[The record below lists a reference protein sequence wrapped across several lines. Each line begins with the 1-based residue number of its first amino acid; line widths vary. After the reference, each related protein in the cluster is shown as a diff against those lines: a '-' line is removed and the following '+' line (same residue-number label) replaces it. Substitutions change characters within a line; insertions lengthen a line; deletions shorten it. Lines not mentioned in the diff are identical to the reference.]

1 MFLSNLSVRRHVAM
15 STVIIVL
22 VIFGVLGY
30 RKMGLGL
37 TPNID
42 VPNVTVVTV
51 YPGASPR
58 EIETDVARKIEDA
71 VGLIN
76 GVKHLD
82 SVCMESVCQ
91 TMIEFEMDRDV
102 DIAAMDVRE
111 KIDLIKNDLPAD
123 AELPKIL
130 KFDINA
136 APIVSMALTG
146 TVPFPELYDFADN
159 RLKDALS
166 VLPGVASVDIIGGAK
181 REVEVLVDRE
191 RLSAAGMTA
200 LDVVRKISET
210 NVKIPSGNIR
220 EGEREIAVTV
230 DAESKTVEELSSME
244 LASQEGRRIYLR
256 DVADVRLGSK
266 EIRSAS
272 LYNGRPCIT
281 LKVVKKGDANTVKVV
296 NLVRQTYEQMRRELP
311 GGMQLD
317 WVRDDG
323 AFVQASVDDTWSS
336 ILMGMLLTALILVV
350 FLEDWRMAAIS
361 FVSLPVSIVIT
372 FAGMRWFGYTLDIV
386 SLLAMGVSVGTLVT
400 NSILVLES
408 IMLWRTRESNLRDA
422 VMGGA
427 AEVAIPVTAS
437 AMTNVV
443 VFVPI
448 GLMTS
453 VVGLLFGPFAITI
466 TIATLVSIWVSFTLT
481 PILAVDYLGRF
492 ERSVSAVRRILNP
505 LERLYRWMEV
515 GYAASFRRTVR
526 YRVPIIAGTLLLFLL
541 TLFMVAPRLGMDFMP
556 EMDQG
561 ELTARLEYPT
571 DFNLAE
577 TTRRATDIAARLGK
591 LPDVTATLTQVGKV
605 QGLLGKASEG
615 PYLAEVNVV
624 CTPKTERSRPL
635 ESIRAEIREILAGE
649 TACETSVLIPLA
661 FGGTTKPIE
670 ANITGPD
677 LDVLNAIGLK
687 AARLASESGATR
699 EVEHTVRV
707 GKPEIQLKPV
717 QSALN
722 DVRLPVQALGLT
734 LRGNIEGIVAST
746 YKIGDRSYDV
756 RVKMSEQKGTSQ
768 VGEFNLP
775 SPDGK
780 PISVSAVA
788 NIELGVTPIQITRS
802 GKQRV
807 VKLYANQAPGTSLG
821 TAKTRMEK
829 AILPIL
835 PTGYHL
841 VFVNMIEKMADA
853 VAEFGLA
860 IAIAIILT
868 YLLLAALLESWTQPL
883 LVMTTLPLGF
893 MGMMLGLFVAG
904 MSMSIFG
911 LLAGVM
917 LIGIVVNNAILVVDA
932 VNVLT
937 REKGMSKA
945 DAILKAATD
954 EFRPILMISLASI
967 LGMLP
972 MALGRGLGSEMR
984 ASCGVGAVGGLIVAS
999 LLSLYF
1005 VPLFYLLI
1013 AGKPASAEANDTEGG
1028 GKDGTSQK
1036 TQIGSVPVQD

>member
-1 MFLSNLSVRRHVAM
+1 MLLSNLSVRRRVAM
-15 STVIIVL
+15 STVIIVM

-42 VPNVTVVTV
+42 VPYVTIVTV

-71 VGLIN
+71 VSLID

-91 TMIEFEMDRDV
+91 TMIEFEMNRNV

-130 KFDINA
+130 KFDFNA
-136 APIVSMALTG
+136 TPIVSMALTG
-146 TVPFPELYDFADN
+146 SVPFPDLYDFADT

-166 VLPGVASVDIIGGAK
+166 VLSGVASVDIIGGAK
-181 REVEVLVDRE
+181 REVEVLIDRE

-200 LDVVRKISET
+200 LDVVRKIAET

-220 EGEREIAVTV
+220 EAEREIAVTV
-230 DAESKTVEELSSME
+230 DAESKTVEELASME
-244 LASQEGRRIYLR
+244 LASSDGRRIHLR
-256 DVADVRLGSK
+256 DVAEVRLGSK
-266 EIRSAS
+266 EVKSAS
-272 LYNGRPCIT
+272 LYNGKPCIT
-281 LKVVKKGDANTVKVV
+281 LKVVKKGEANTVKVV
-296 NLVRQTYEQMRRELP
+296 NMVHQAYEQLRKELP
-311 GGMQLD
+311 GGMELN
-317 WVRDDG
+317 WFRDDG
-323 AFVQASVDDTWSS
+323 AFVQASVADTWSS
-336 ILMGMLLTALILVV
+336 ILMGMLLTAIILLV

-361 FVSLPVSIVIT
+361 FVSLPVSIIIT

-386 SLLAMGVSVGTLVT
+386 TLLAMGVSVGTLVT

-408 IMLWRTRESNLRDA
+408 IMLWRSRKSKLQEA

-427 AEVAIPVTAS
+427 DEVAIPVTAS

-453 VVGLLFGPFAITI
+453 VVGLIFAPFAITI
-466 TIATLVSIWVSFTLT
+466 TIATLVSLWVSFTLT
-481 PILAVDYLGRF
+481 PILAVYFLGRF
-492 ERSVSAVRRILNP
+492 ERSVGAVRRILNP
-505 LERLYRWMEV
+505 LERLYRWIEN
-515 GYAASFRRTVR
+515 GYAVSLRRSVR
-526 YRVPIIAGTLLLFLL
+526 YRGLIIAGTLLLFLL
-541 TLFMVAPRLGMDFMP
+541 TLFLVAPRLGMDFMP
-556 EMDQG
+556 EMDKG

-571 DFNLAE
+571 DFNLTE
-577 TTRRATDIAARLGK
+577 TTRRATDVAARLGK
-591 LPDVTATLTQVGKV
+591 LHDVTATLTQVGKV
-605 QGLLGKASEG
+605 QGILGKASEG

-624 CTPKTERSRPL
+624 CTPKTKRNRPL
-635 ESIRAEIREILAGE
+635 EDIRAEIRNVLASE
-649 TACETSVLIPLA
+649 TACETAVLIPSPI
-661 FGGTTKPIE
+661 GGASKPIE

-677 LDVLNAIGLK
+677 LDVLNDIGLQ
-687 AARLASESGATR
+687 AARLASDSGTTR
-699 EVEHTVRV
+699 EVEHTVRI
-707 GKPEIQLKPV
+707 GKPEIQLKPD
-717 QSALN
+717 QSAIN
-722 DVRLPVQALGLT
+722 DARLSVKALGLT
-734 LRGNIEGIVAST
+734 MRGNIEGIVASS

-756 RVKMSEQKGTSQ
+756 RVKMSEQRGTSQ

-775 SPDGK
+775 STDGK
-780 PISVSAVA
+780 PVSVTAVA
-788 NIELGVTPIQITRS
+788 NLDMGVTPIQITRS

-807 VKLYANQAPGTSLG
+807 VKLYANQSPGTALG
-821 TAKTRMEK
+821 TAKTKIEE
-829 AILPIL
+829 AVIPIL
-835 PTGYHL
+835 PTGYRL
-841 VFVNMIEKMADA
+841 QFVNMIEKMGDA

-860 IAIAIILT
+860 IVIAIILT

-893 MGMMLGLFVAG
+893 MGMILGLFVAG

-917 LIGIVVNNAILVVDA
+917 LIGIVVNNAILVVDT
-932 VNVLT
+932 VNVLV
-937 REKGMSKA
+937 REKGMSKS
-945 DAILKAATD
+945 DAIVKAATD

-984 ASCGVGAVGGLIVAS
+984 ASCGVGAVGGLVVAS

-1005 VPLFYLLI
+1005 VPLFYMMF
-1013 AGKPASAEANDTEGG
+1013 AGKEVSDERNNPRGDEHGTREEAKEGPVP
-1028 GKDGTSQK
+1028 
-1036 TQIGSVPVQD
+1036 TQD